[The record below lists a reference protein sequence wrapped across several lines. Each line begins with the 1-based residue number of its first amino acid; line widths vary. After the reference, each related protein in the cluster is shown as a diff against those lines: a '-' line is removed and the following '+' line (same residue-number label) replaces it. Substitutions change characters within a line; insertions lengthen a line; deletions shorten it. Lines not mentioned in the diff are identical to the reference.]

1 MSLPLA
7 AFSASWAFV
16 IAAWAEPLA
25 SLMPGLGLLV
35 HLVDADLVLLD
46 ALLGLLHLGGDG
58 VHLLVDLADLA
69 LHVRLLGAARE
80 RRHSPRRTARSRF
93 SLDDLL
99 DEAAGGGISD
109 PGAVERTHDGG
120 T

>member
-25 SLMPGLGLLV
+25 SLIPDWAVLV
-35 HLVDADLVLLD
+35 HGVDADLVLLD
-46 ALLGLLHLGGDG
+46 ALLRLLHLGGDG
-58 VHLLVDLADLA
+58 VHLLVDLAHLA
-69 LHVRLLGAARE
+69 LHVGLLGAARE
-80 RRHSPRRTARSRF
+80 GDTRRQKRHDQGSHSMTSLTRR
-93 SLDDLL
+93 
-99 DEAAGGGISD
+99 
-109 PGAVERTHDGG
+109 PGEGFRPGRRGTTQDGG